1 MQRLRHVAA
10 QPAATSDPE
19 IFDEGSLQRS
29 ISLHWKFSPLD
40 TRRSHL
46 ELQGQAY
53 VYGLQRRK
61 PSDRDG
67 SSRSAPAIGTGA
79 SARGWLQKQ
88 ELGRVLKTRC
98 AETRFRFHGLRQR
111 GKRGL
116 PSMAGAAND
125 GALGYSRPSG

>member
-1 MQRLRHVAA
+1 MRRQKRAAA

-46 ELQGQAY
+46 ELQRQTY
-53 VYGLQRRK
+53 VYGLQSRE

-79 SARGWLQKQ
+79 FTRGWLQKQ

-98 AETRFRFHGLRQR
+98 AETRFRFYRL
-111 GKRGL
+111 
-116 PSMAGAAND
+116 
-125 GALGYSRPSG
+125 